1 MKRQPSGDIKD
12 AVYSNKKR
20 SYLPKVCVICRTS
33 EKRLHRVTA
42 SEAQE
47 LSKLCN
53 LDIRPGQRA
62 CCRHWEYHE
71 VEIFKG
77 RQRPGLKKQFATV
90 QLTAAPLRKPPP
102 ERKDPPPKSR
112 ENLTKKQLLAL
123 LVKTESELE
132 VERDSKESLKLQLE
146 AIQKRPFAPVLAI
159 CEEQAQDGS
168 FNWLGM

>member
-1 MKRQPSGDIKD
+1 M
-12 AVYSNKKR
+12 
-20 SYLPKVCVICRTS
+20 
-33 EKRLHRVTA
+33 
-42 SEAQE
+42 
-47 LSKLCN
+47 
-53 LDIRPGQRA
+53 
-62 CCRHWEYHE
+62 
-71 VEIFKG
+71 EIFKG
-77 RQRPGLKKQFATV
+77 RQRPGLKKQIATV
-90 QLTAAPLRKPPP
+90 QLTAAPLRKPP
-102 ERKDPPPKSR
+102 ERKDPPKSR